1 MIAYIYDENTF
12 EYTGKTQEAYL
23 DPEETRIK
31 GREIYAC
38 PGQSTFETPLVARQG
53 YAVVFDEETKIWKY
67 VVDYRG
73 KRAYNDEGLITIN
86 YIGELQGS
94 DKLLTDEQIEGIDD
108 GTLIW
113 KDGEIVPKP
122 EPTVEEQVAE
132 LERQIEEL
140 NAKMLR
146 DIIILQDENATQEEK
161 AEAQTYLN
169 SKIAQKKELIEQI
182 NELKNDETEE

>member
-12 EYTGKTQEAYL
+12 EYTGKTQQAYL
-23 DPEETRIK
+23 DPERTRIE

-53 YAVVFDEETKIWKY
+53 YAVVFDTETKIWKY
-67 VVDYRG
+67 EVDYRG

-113 KDGEIVPKP
+113 KDGEIIEKP
-122 EPTVEEQVAE
+122 GPTIPEQIAE

-140 NAKMLR
+140 NTKMLR

-169 SKIAQKKELIEQI
+169 NKIALKKDLIEQI